1 MLRTNECCGFE
12 KGKGKHDSQEDK
24 INQLT
29 YSQDIITLLLS
40 CVHKLVPRREVKA
53 VVEMNPKTNVT
64 LKTAASCPSG
74 GLVLCGNL
82 FSQTCPLVFNLHHLL
97 LR

>member
-74 GLVLCGNL
+74 GIYSVRLAPLCL
-82 FSQTCPLVFNLHHLL
+82 IYIIFCSDK
-97 LR
+97 